1 MREDLSQVLDQV
13 RKVANETVPQGG
25 RVFLF
30 GSRARGDF
38 RADSDWDFLVILQK
52 DRIEKSDYDSV
63 IYPLTLLG
71 WKLGL
76 DFVPVIYTENDWNNR
91 KGTLFYHNVQTELN
105 KNYLTM
111 NEEERRVIVDQ
122 EMVKAL
128 KFLTDAEELARLEM
142 WNVVANRAYYALYH
156 AVMAMMVNDGFLP
169 KNS

>member
-25 RVFLF
+25 R
-30 GSRARGDF
+30 ARRDF
-38 RADSDWDFLVILQK
+38 RADSDWDFLVILKK

-91 KGTLFYHNVQTELN
+91 KGTLFYHNVQTDSI
-105 KNYLTM
+105 K
-111 NEEERRVIVDQ
+111 II
-122 EMVKAL
+122 
-128 KFLTDAEELARLEM
+128 
-142 WNVVANRAYYALYH
+142 
-156 AVMAMMVNDGFLP
+156 
-169 KNS
+169 

>member
-1 MREDLSQVLDQV
+1 MEISKFFLLVNMPTSSIVHQFTDLLYSLKIIFFAVMREDLSQVLDQV

-91 KGTLFYHNVQTELN
+91 KGTLFYHNVQTDSI
-105 KNYLTM
+105 K
-111 NEEERRVIVDQ
+111 II
-122 EMVKAL
+122 
-128 KFLTDAEELARLEM
+128 
-142 WNVVANRAYYALYH
+142 
-156 AVMAMMVNDGFLP
+156 
-169 KNS
+169 